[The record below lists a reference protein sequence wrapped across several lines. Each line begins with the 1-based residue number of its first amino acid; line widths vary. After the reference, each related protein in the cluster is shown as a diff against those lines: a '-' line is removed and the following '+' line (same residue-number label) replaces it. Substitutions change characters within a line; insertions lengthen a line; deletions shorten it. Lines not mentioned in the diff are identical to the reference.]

1 MATVVP
7 VTTFPFETSTDV
19 AVTTWGDMLVDDDG
33 EPVRL
38 AVYSDRTIQVAGE
51 FGGASVTIGGSNDG
65 VTYHAL
71 HDTSGAALT
80 VTEGV
85 LKQIVE
91 LPIYLKP
98 RVFGGDGTTALKV
111 VLVATQLLVPL
122 VLQAAL

>member
-7 VTTFPFETSTDV
+7 VTTFPFETSLDV
-19 AVTTWGDMLVDDDG
+19 AVTTWDLTADDDG

-38 AVYSDRTIQVAGE
+38 AVYSDRAVQVAGT

-71 HDTSGAALT
+71 TDPQGNSLTLSTGALRA
-80 VTEGV
+80 
-85 LKQIVE
+85 IIE

-111 VLVATQLLVPL
+111 VMSGRKSI
-122 VLQAAL
+122 

>member
-1 MATVVP
+1 MATIAP
-7 VTTFPFETSTDV
+7 VTTFPFETSSDV
-19 AVTTWGDMLVDDDG
+19 AVTTWDAMAAGDDG

-38 AVYSDRTIQVAGE
+38 AVYSDRAIQVAGT

-71 HDTSGAALT
+71 TDAQGNALT
-80 VTEGV
+80 LTAGA
-85 LKQIVE
+85 LKAVIE

-111 VLVATQLLVPL
+111 VMSGRKSI
-122 VLQAAL
+122 